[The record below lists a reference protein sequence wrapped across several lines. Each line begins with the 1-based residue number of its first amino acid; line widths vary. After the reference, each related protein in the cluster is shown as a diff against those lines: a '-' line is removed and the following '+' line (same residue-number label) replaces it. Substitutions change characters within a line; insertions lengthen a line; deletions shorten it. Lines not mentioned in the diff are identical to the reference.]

1 MPSSRRFRRISE
13 PRLRGLRA
21 AHAIALLLLFGLPA
35 PQATW
40 AQTLEAPPFVTAD
53 ETGAFCYDAIFTAGP
68 GGFGIMI
75 QFIGGSS
82 NTDVP
87 DIYIESFCGESLAEG
102 ETLSFWTGAPHCP
115 GGIGG
120 FLEDLTAE
128 GSVSASISSQMGELS
143 CGDDGGQS
151 FGVTTGI
158 LPLEPVICFDNSACA
173 SGRYCQKSEGLC
185 EESGT
190 CSNRPESC
198 SPGGTG
204 VCGCNGINYDNTC
217 MAAKAGT
224 SIDFGGGPCL
234 TVTPTPTATP
244 TPTPTATPTPPA
256 TPCAVAWPLTKVIT
270 IAKGQSSK
278 NNPKVSHSIT
288 GHIVDPDSLDSR
300 AHRIEVCAGTWVTAV
315 VSDTTGTP
323 TNTAVRSLVCNA
335 TGCSGIVDASEKYQ
349 TISQDGRDR
358 DSISFIPK

>member
-1 MPSSRRFRRISE
+1 V
-13 PRLRGLRA
+13 
-21 AHAIALLLLFGLPA
+21 HAIALLLLFGLPA
-35 PQATW
+35 PQAPW
-40 AQTLEAPPFVTAD
+40 AQTFEAPALVRAD

-68 GGFGIMI
+68 GGFDIMI
-75 QFIGGSS
+75 QFIGNSR
-82 NTDVP
+82 NTDIP
-87 DIYIESFCGESLAEG
+87 NIYIEPFCADSLAEG
-102 ETLSFWTGAPHCP
+102 ETISFSTGAPHCP

-128 GSVSASISSQMGELS
+128 GSVSASISSAFGDLS
-143 CGDDGGQS
+143 CRDDGGQS
-151 FGVTTGI
+151 FGVSTGI
-158 LPLEPVICFDNSACA
+158 LPLEPVICFDNGACA
-173 SGRYCQKSEGLC
+173 PGRYCEKAEGLC

-204 VCGCNGINYDNTC
+204 VCGCNGITYDNAC
-217 MAAKAGT
+217 MAAQAGT
-224 SIDFGGGPCL
+224 SIDYGGGPCL

-244 TPTPTATPTPPA
+244 TPTPTATATPTSTPTATPTPPL
-256 TPCAVAWPLTKVIT
+256 TPCALAWPLTQVVT

-278 NNPKVSHSIT
+278 DNPKVSHSIT
-288 GHIVDPDSLDSR
+288 GHIVDPGSLDSR
-300 AHRIEVCAGTWVTAV
+300 AHRIEVCAGTRVNAV

-323 TNTAVRSLVCNA
+323 TNTAVRNLACDA
-335 TGCSGIVDASEKYQ
+335 TGCSGIVDVSEKYQ